1 MRPWPLEAALLFPY
15 VPFLGPF
22 PSCKRLL
29 CTAPI
34 RKEQEREEETAN
46 VNMIHLNA
54 GPSRPRQVDHGGR
67 LLLSLLSLLSFI
79 SFTKEIERRG
89 RDSTAVV
96 NNLLFSFFKK

>member
-54 GPSRPRQVDHGGR
+54 GPSRPRQVDHGGVKKR
-67 LLLSLLSLLSFI
+67 PKVRWLFVINKSEGK
-79 SFTKEIERRG
+79 KER
-89 RDSTAVV
+89 
-96 NNLLFSFFKK
+96 KKEGKS